1 MAMPETTTAI
11 EVLGATQTAVA
22 LGWVAGSVEQTY
34 RLYRDGAV
42 VYEGRDTHFVDAGLT
57 AGATHTYTLT
67 GVVGS
72 VESDGVT
79 VIATTNSS
87 VVLITDRTAADV
99 SAGRRK
105 GYYNA
110 LDLIRVGEAMV
121 YAQGLLKDSGY
132 AVSIAVKLDWQLDD
146 IPTNVQMDQYISSV
160 RNLRHAM
167 DLLATTPAAPDSM
180 DRLGYSGANDI
191 EKILEDV
198 EYTVHH
204 VFSCLWRAGQ
214 FDAWAGDRRPFA
226 TSNSDIGRTWEELD
240 AMNTTWANWEVASWY
255 LLLYGNLQAEG
266 VIN

>member
-1 MAMPETTTAI
+1 METPETTTAI
-11 EVLGATQTAVA
+11 EVLWATQTAVA
-22 LGWVAGSVEQTY
+22 LVWVAGSVEQTY
-34 RLYRDGAV
+34 RLYRDSTV

-72 VESDGVT
+72 VESDSVT
-79 VIATTNSS
+79 VSATTNSS
-87 VVLITDRTAADV
+87 VVLITDRTAQDV
-99 SAGRRK
+99 AARRPK
-105 GYYNA
+105 GHYNA

-121 YAQGLLKDSGY
+121 YAKGLLQNSGY
-132 AVSIAVKLDWQLDD
+132 AVSINVRLDWQLDD
-146 IPTNVQMDQYISSV
+146 IPTQAQMGQYISSV

-167 DLLATTPAAPDSM
+167 SLLATTPAAPDSM
-180 DRLGYSGANDI
+180 DGLGYGEANDI

-226 TSNSDIGRTWEELD
+226 TANSNMGRTWEELD
-240 AMNTTWANWEVASWY
+240 AMNTTWTNWEVATWY
-255 LLLYGNLQAEG
+255 LLLYGNLKAEG
-266 VIN
+266 VVS

>member
-1 MAMPETTTAI
+1 MATPETTTAI

-22 LGWVAGSVEQTY
+22 LGWSAVGVEQTY
-34 RLYRDGAV
+34 RLYRDSTV

-72 VESDGVT
+72 VESDSVT
-79 VIATTNSS
+79 VSVTTNSS
-87 VVLITDRTAADV
+87 AVLITDRTAADV
-99 SAGRRK
+99 AAGRPK
-105 GYYNA
+105 GFYNA
-110 LDLIRVGEAMV
+110 LDMIRVGEAMV

-132 AVSIAVKLDWQLDD
+132 AVSIAVKLDWQLND
-146 IPTNVQMDQYISSV
+146 IPTKLQMDQYISSV

-167 DLLATTPAAPDSM
+167 HLLATTPAAPDSM

-226 TSNSDIGRTWEELD
+226 TANSDMGRTWEELD
-240 AMNTTWANWEVASWY
+240 AMNTTWSNWEVASWY